1 MAIIDKLH
9 VFVSSV
15 QRELENE
22 RIAVTELIS
31 LDPFLDRHVKPI
43 LFELLAA
50 SSQPAEQAYLEALP
64 RAVERAFQFLKRNMR
79 HTTRIEGFSKVE
91 IDEYPYEAL
100 REAVVNAVAHRD
112 YDLAGSCIRR
122 DGHFTVVFPGPGDH
136 ILELKSQHAHPVFE
150 VADDVLK
157 NLSETQR
164 SIIQLLLAER
174 KARVPDLAD
183 RLGLSQQAI
192 RKALKALKARKLVL
206 QVGKARETAYLL
218 NERQFE

>member
-1 MAIIDKLH
+1 
-9 VFVSSV
+9 
-15 QRELENE
+15 
-22 RIAVTELIS
+22 
-31 LDPFLDRHVKPI
+31 
-43 LFELLAA
+43 
-50 SSQPAEQAYLEALP
+50 
-64 RAVERAFQFLKRNMR
+64 
-79 HTTRIEGFSKVE
+79 
-91 IDEYPYEAL
+91 
-100 REAVVNAVAHRD
+100 
-112 YDLAGSCIRR
+112 
-122 DGHFTVVFPGPGDH
+122 
-136 ILELKSQHAHPVFE
+136 VFE

>member
-164 SIIQLLLAER
+164 SIIKLLLAER

-183 RLGLSQQAI
+183 RLVLSQQAI